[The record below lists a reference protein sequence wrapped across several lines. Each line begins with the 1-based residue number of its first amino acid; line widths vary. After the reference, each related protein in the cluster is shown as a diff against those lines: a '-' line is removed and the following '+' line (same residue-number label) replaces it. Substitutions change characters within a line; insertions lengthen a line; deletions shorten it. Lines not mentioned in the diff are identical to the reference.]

1 MGSATKECKRPHM
14 HTNIVPSRIVTTQ
27 RLWRAHKRVGPPF
40 LAEVADLDSAKLQ
53 LLAGIRAEVPDQRI
67 LRAFERVLRKQFV
80 PEESKNLAYEDS
92 PLPIGKGQTIS
103 QPLIVALMIDA
114 LELRR
119 TDRVMEIGTGSGYQA
134 ALISQIADTVIT
146 VECIQTLAD
155 SARERLRSGGYSRIE
170 VVDAAQEL
178 GWPPAAPYDAII
190 VAAGAPRLPM
200 GLIGQ
205 LVPGGR
211 LVVPVGSLESQEL
224 MKVTRT
230 DDSYSVKTMGSCRFV
245 PLIGE
250 EAWPA

>member
-1 MGSATKECKRPHM
+1 
-14 HTNIVPSRIVTTQ
+14 VPR
-27 RLWRAHKRVGPPF
+27 
-40 LAEVADLDSAKLQ
+40 E
-53 LLAGIRAEVPDQRI
+53 
-67 LRAFERVLRKQFV
+67 QFV
-80 PEESKNLAYEDS
+80 PLESTHLAYKDA
-92 PLPIGKGQTIS
+92 PLPIGQGQTIS

-119 TDRVMEIGTGSGYQA
+119 TDRVLELGTGSGYQA

-146 VECIQTLAD
+146 VERIPTLAD
-155 SARERLRSGGYSRIE
+155 SARERLRSGGYSRVE
-170 VVDAAQEL
+170 VVDAAREL

-211 LVVPVGSLESQEL
+211 LVVPVGSRENQEL

-250 EAWPA
+250 GAWPA

>member
-1 MGSATKECKRPHM
+1 MYHRAYYRLNDSGRSRRP
-14 HTNIVPSRIVTTQ
+14 
-27 RLWRAHKRVGPPF
+27 VGPPCP
-40 LAEVADLDSAKLQ
+40 AEVADLDSAKHQ
-53 LLAGIRAEVPDQRI
+53 LLTGLRAEVPDQRI
-67 LRAFERVLRKQFV
+67 LRAFERVPREQFV
-80 PEESKNLAYEDS
+80 PQEDAHLAYEDA
-92 PLPIGKGQTIS
+92 PLPIGQGQTIS

-119 TDRVMEIGTGSGYQA
+119 TDRVMELGTGSGYQA
-134 ALISQIADTVIT
+134 ALISQIADAVIT
-146 VECIQTLAD
+146 VERIPSLAD
-155 SARERLRSGGYSRIE
+155 SARERLRNGGYSRVE

-178 GWPPAAPYDAII
+178 GWPQGAPYDAII

-200 GLIGQ
+200 GLISQ

-230 DDSYSVKTMGSCRFV
+230 ADSYSVKTMGACRFV

-250 EAWPA
+250 GAWPEQAGLTS